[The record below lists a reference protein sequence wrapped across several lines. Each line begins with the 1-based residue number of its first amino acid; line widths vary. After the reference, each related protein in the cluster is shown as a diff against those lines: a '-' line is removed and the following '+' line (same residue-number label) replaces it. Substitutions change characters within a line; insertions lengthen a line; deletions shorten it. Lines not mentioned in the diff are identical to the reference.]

1 MNNAI
6 INPKAIEELADPI
19 KGEELLDYLTLTS
32 MKANYPSF
40 VREFGYELAN
50 KHMGEMF
57 KRSWDSHKEEVWQ
70 WHDTEIKQI
79 KQNYWRL
86 LNKA

>member
-1 MNNAI
+1 MVN
-6 INPKAIEELADPI
+6 IEELSDPI
-19 KGEELLDYLTLTS
+19 KGKQLIEYLTLIS

-40 VREFGYELAN
+40 VREYGYELAN

-70 WHDTEIKQI
+70 WYDLEIKQI
-79 KQNYWRL
+79 IDN
-86 LNKA
+86 A